1 MKWFL
6 GISTI
11 EELKKKYR
19 TLILKFHPDC
29 YNGTDHNM
37 KEINNE
43 YEIVFKMITEREK
56 FQGKANN
63 NGGSVNDG
71 FREVIL
77 KIINLEGIEIE
88 ICGSWIWVS
97 GNTKPHKDIF
107 KVNGFMWRSKKC
119 MWSWNPPEAKTYNK
133 KAMSM
138 EHIREKYGS
147 EKIGQNNSGDNNKKQ
162 KSALL

>member
-6 GISTI
+6 RITTI

-19 TLILKFHPDC
+19 ILILKFHPDRTA
-29 YNGTDHNM
+29 GKTHKEM
-37 KEINNE
+37 VEINNE
-43 YEIVFKMITEREK
+43 YELVFKMITEREK
-56 FQGKANN
+56 FQGKNNN

-71 FREVIL
+71 FREIIL

-97 GNTKPHKDIF
+97 GNTKPHKDIL
-107 KVNGFMWRSKKC
+107 KASGFMWRSKKC
-119 MWSWNPPEAKTYNK
+119 MWSWNPPEAKTFNK

-147 EKIGQNNSGDNNKKQ
+147 EKIGQNNDNNKKQ